1 MCPDG
6 RIFFE
11 TFSPIYKQAYDF
23 LIAVAEP
30 QSRPE
35 MIHEYQLTPHSLY
48 AAVSVGIETETI
60 IKILEKLSKV
70 FLADDIK
77 DFIRKST
84 ENYGKA
90 DTRCLYLFLEDGEW
104 H

>member
-1 MCPDG
+1 
-6 RIFFE
+6 
-11 TFSPIYKQAYDF
+11 
-23 LIAVAEP
+23 
-30 QSRPE
+30 

>member
-1 MCPDG
+1 MWVLSDG

-48 AAVSVGIETETI
+48 AAVSVGIETKTI

-70 FLADDIK
+70 YLTDDIK
-77 DFIRKST
+77 DFIIKST
-84 ENYGKA
+84 QNYGKV
-90 DTRCLYLFLEDGEW
+90 LK
-104 H
+104 

>member
-1 MCPDG
+1 
-6 RIFFE
+6 
-11 TFSPIYKQAYDF
+11 
-23 LIAVAEP
+23 LIAVSEP

-35 MIHEYQLTPHSLY
+35 TIHEYQLTPHSLY

-70 FLADDIK
+70 YLTDTTK

-84 ENYGKA
+84 QNYGKA
-90 DTRCLYLFLEDGEW
+90 RSACRIRFALPLENIR
-104 H
+104 